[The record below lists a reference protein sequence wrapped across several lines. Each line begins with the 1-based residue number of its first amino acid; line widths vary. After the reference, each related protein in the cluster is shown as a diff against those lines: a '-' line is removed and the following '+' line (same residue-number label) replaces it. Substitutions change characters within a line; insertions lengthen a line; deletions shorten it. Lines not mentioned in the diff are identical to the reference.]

1 MPYFGDVELVPG
13 WGSSRTFRTRPTPF
27 SCSLQM
33 RALRADGCVPPPGR
47 RCQRHHTTPRPG
59 PQGRGG
65 GVPRQTEFAC
75 EAARGGVP
83 GRWLSSGGWVS
94 GFTHRLALLQTG
106 LLHVGKRR
114 RLGPVHRQSRGW
126 IPAPAGQGR
135 RLWGRPP
142 RWAAREA
149 VSTAVTPCRGR
160 VAGGTG
166 VTVSRLW
173 RPVVQGQGPVSP
185 EAPSSDWDHGV
196 LALTWPRPVPRSG

>member
-1 MPYFGDVELVPG
+1 MGLVQDFPHEAHPVLLLPADAG
-13 WGSSRTFRTRPTPF
+13 AESRRLRLSARPAVSATP
-27 SCSLQM
+27 
-33 RALRADGCVPPPGR
+33 
-47 RCQRHHTTPRPG
+47 HHASAWTPG
-59 PQGRGG
+59 P
-65 GVPRQTEFAC
+65 GVGAPRQTEFAC

-106 LLHVGKRR
+106 ILHVGKRR

-126 IPAPAGQGR
+126 IPAPAGRGR

-185 EAPSSDWDHGV
+185 EAPSSDWDRGV